1 MVDGSMSGP
10 SKVIVTE
17 VGPRDG
23 FQIEHDFIPTATKIA
38 LINQL
43 IEAGV
48 PRIEFS
54 SFVSPRAV
62 PQLADA
68 AEVLAGIDRSR
79 GTELVALVPN
89 AKGAARAIEAGADAL
104 CVFVS
109 ASETHNRKN
118 VNRTVEE
125 LLAGFVEVM
134 QIANR
139 AGTPVH
145 GAIATAFGCPFEGDV
160 PVKQVGRIAERF
172 RALGM
177 VGVNLGDT
185 TGMATPPLVVERC
198 RHLKE
203 HVPELPIT
211 LHFHNT
217 RGVGLVNVA
226 ILQMLVLTSLPGV
239 ERYLLATFEQ
249 RLQTSTLKGIC
260 RRSLDILDRTV
271 MVPTHP
277 LYSDQEIRD
286 TIHNIEVAARVVLG
300 GMSRDEADLRNVG
313 QAV

>member
-1 MVDGSMSGP
+1 
-10 SKVIVTE
+10 VIVTE

-23 FQIEHDFIPTATKIA
+23 FQIEHDLIPTATKIA

-48 PRIEFS
+48 PRVEFS

-79 GTELVALVPN
+79 GTELIALVPN
-89 AKGAARAIEAGADAL
+89 AKGAARAIEAGADEL

-125 LLAGFVEVM
+125 SLAGFTEVM
-134 QIANR
+134 AIAGR

-160 PVKQVGRIAERF
+160 PVAQVGRIAKKF
-172 RALGM
+172 RELGM
-177 VGVNLGDT
+177 IGVGLGDT

-198 RHLKE
+198 RHLNK
-203 HVPELPIT
+203 HVPDLPVT

-217 RGVGLVNVA
+217 RGLGLVNVMTGLDEGVA
-226 ILQMLVLTSLPGV
+226 AFESSFAGLGGCPFAPGATGNICTEDLVNLLNELGIETGIDLDRLCNVARRVEEVIGRPLPGQV
-239 ERYLLATFEQ
+239 MKAGP
-249 RLQTSTLKGIC
+249 RLTLRAADEVQT
-260 RRSLDILDRTV
+260 
-271 MVPTHP
+271 
-277 LYSDQEIRD
+277 
-286 TIHNIEVAARVVLG
+286 A
-300 GMSRDEADLRNVG
+300 VG
-313 QAV
+313 

>member
-1 MVDGSMSGP
+1 MPRP

-43 IEAGV
+43 IEASV

-54 SFVSPRAV
+54 SFVSPRTV

-68 AEVLAGIDRSR
+68 ADVLAGIDRTK
-79 GTELVALVPN
+79 GTELIALIPN
-89 AKGAARAIEAGADAL
+89 AKGAARAVEAGADAL

-109 ASETHNRKN
+109 ASEAHNRKN
-118 VNRTVEE
+118 VNRTVEQS
-125 LLAGFVEVM
+125 LAGFEEVM

-145 GAIATAFGCPFEGDV
+145 GGIATAFGCPFEGDV
-160 PVKQVGRIAERF
+160 PVEQVGRIARRF
-172 RALGM
+172 RELGM

-198 RHLKE
+198 RHLRQ

-217 RGVGLVNVA
+217 RGLGLVNVMA
-226 ILQMLVLTSLPGV
+226 GLDEGVDSYESSFAGLGGCPFAPGATGNICTEDLVNLLHELGIETGIDLERLCGVARRVEEVIGRPLPGQVMKAGPRLTLRAEDEV
-239 ERYLLATFEQ
+239 ETA
-249 RLQTSTLKGIC
+249 
-260 RRSLDILDRTV
+260 
-271 MVPTHP
+271 
-277 LYSDQEIRD
+277 
-286 TIHNIEVAARVVLG
+286 
-300 GMSRDEADLRNVG
+300 VG
-313 QAV
+313 

>member
-1 MVDGSMSGP
+1 MSRP
-10 SKVIVTE
+10 RKVIVTE

-23 FQIEHDFIPTATKIA
+23 FQIEHDLIPTATKIA

-48 PRIEFS
+48 PRVEFS

-79 GTELVALVPN
+79 GTELIALVPN
-89 AKGAARAIEAGADAL
+89 AKGAARAIEAGADEL

-125 LLAGFVEVM
+125 SLAGFTEVM
-134 QIANR
+134 AIAGR

-160 PVKQVGRIAERF
+160 PVAQVGRIAKKF
-172 RALGM
+172 RELGM
-177 VGVNLGDT
+177 IGVGLGDT

-198 RHLKE
+198 RHLEK
-203 HVPELPIT
+203 HVPDLPIT

-217 RGVGLVNVA
+217 RGLGLVNVMTGLDEGVA
-226 ILQMLVLTSLPGV
+226 AFESSFAGLGGCPFAPGATGNICTEDLVNLLNELGIETGIDLDRLCGVARRVEEVIGRPLPGQV
-239 ERYLLATFEQ
+239 MKAGP
-249 RLQTSTLKGIC
+249 RLTLRAADEVQT
-260 RRSLDILDRTV
+260 
-271 MVPTHP
+271 
-277 LYSDQEIRD
+277 
-286 TIHNIEVAARVVLG
+286 A
-300 GMSRDEADLRNVG
+300 VG
-313 QAV
+313 